1 MTLTPYDTE
10 TFEGTITNGADEVLE
25 VTTAS
30 ADYVQVM
37 IDDTTTGGT
46 PPQYDVVQDYY
57 EPAVSD
63 YMRYSSQT
71 GQTAIVIRDDARGA
85 RLRFTFTNSSGA
97 DDDYRIVVKSFKEME

>member
-10 TFEGTITNGADEVLE
+10 TFEGTIVNTESEVLE
-25 VTTAS
+25 VSTAS

-46 PPQYDVVQDYY
+46 PPTYDVVQDYY
-57 EPAVSD
+57 EPAVDD

-71 GQTAIVIRDDARGA
+71 GQTVRAIRDNARGA
-85 RLRFTFTNSSGA
+85 RLRFTFTNSSGS
-97 DDDYRIVVKSFKEME
+97 DNDYRIVVKTFKEME